1 MKAPLGIRCEYPSGL
16 VLRPVGLLHVVQA
29 FHIGLPNLDPCM
41 AHTFAL
47 HPFDAALN
55 LAGLTLG
62 PVGDSVAQ
70 VVMGCIVDKEGS
82 VHRG

>member
-1 MKAPLGIRCEYPSGL
+1 
-16 VLRPVGLLHVVQA
+16 
-29 FHIGLPNLDPCM
+29 M